1 MLARAGSILGYN
13 SNSEILKSGLIGGRG
28 DKVFKCLRER
38 LLTPT
43 VMTVKPTQ

>member
-28 DKVFKCLRER
+28 TKCLRER